1 MRYASIFDGL
11 GAAHLAA
18 PPDWEC
24 VASSEIDPHALSV
37 LAHRWPEHRQ
47 VGDVTAFDWDT
58 LHGSVDLVCGGSPC
72 QSFSIA
78 GGRLGLDD
86 PRGNL
91 ALVFLDVVRRS
102 GARWFVYENVPGLL
116 SSDGGRDFGAFL
128 GLVGQLG
135 YGYAYRVL
143 DAQYSG
149 VPQRRR
155 RVFVVGYLGDWRPAA
170 AVLLEP
176 GGMRGDSPPR
186 REEGQGVARSL
197 ASCPD
202 GGSGYRNDADT
213 ADNLIAEWPARVAPT
228 LNAHFGDKLGLEDRH
243 ALNGAGLFVT
253 HTLRADG
260 FDASEDGAGRGTP
273 LVPTAYRTSPNCGV
287 WETGDRIDALTTG
300 SDPTSHVVAFTC
312 KDSGADCGEMSPTLR
327 AMGHDGSHA
336 NAGGQVAVAFQ
347 CQGTNVGAVDLP
359 SLRSGNGHTTGGVP
373 GIAGAGVRR
382 LTPVECE
389 RLQGIPDNHTLVPH
403 RGKPMA
409 DGPRYKLVGNS
420 WAVPVARWIFARVDT
435 MDAILRRLV
444 AA

>member
-1 MRYASIFDGL
+1 MRYASLFDGL

-18 PPDWEC
+18 PAGWDC
-24 VASSEIDPHALSV
+24 VASSEIDPHALAV
-37 LAHRWPEHRQ
+37 LAHHWPSHRQ
-47 VGDVTAFDWDT
+47 VGDVTAFDWDSV
-58 LHGSVDLVCGGSPC
+58 HGSVDLVCGGSPC

-78 GGRLGLDD
+78 GKRLGLDD

-128 GLVGQLG
+128 GAVGQLG
-135 YGYAYRVL
+135 FGYCYRVL
-143 DAQYSG
+143 DAQHFG

-176 GGMRGDSPPR
+176 EGMRGDSPPS
-186 REEGQGVARSL
+186 REAGKGVAGAI

-213 ADNLIAEWPARVAPT
+213 ADNLVATARCLT
-228 LNAHFGDKLGLEDRH
+228 
-243 ALNGAGLFVT
+243 AGHGMRLDWETETFVT
-253 HTLRADG
+253 HTLRGDG
-260 FDASEDGAGRGTP
+260 FDASEDGTGRGTP
-273 LVPTAYRTSPNCGV
+273 LVPTAYRTSPNCGA
-287 WETGDRIDALTTG
+287 WETGDRTDALTTG
-300 SDPTSHVVAFTC
+300 SDPTSHVIAFTC
-312 KDSGADCGEMSPTLR
+312 KDHGADVGDLSPTLR

-336 NAGGQVAVAFQ
+336 NAGGHVAICIKGAAIGREPHNGPQFGEVLFD
-347 CQGTNVGAVDLP
+347 GTSYTLNCVDRHAVLP
-359 SLRSGNGHTTGGVP
+359 PHHRS
-373 GIAGAGVRR
+373 AVRR
-382 LTPVECE
+382 LTPRECE
-389 RLQGIPDNHTLVPH
+389 RLQGIPDDHTLVPY

-420 WAVPVARWIFARVDT
+420 WAVPVARWIFSRVDT
-435 MDAILRRLV
+435 MDAILRRRV
-444 AA
+444 SA